1 MRREAIVLSIAGV
14 VIVLLIAG
22 SQIPGATPKSRGPEI
37 GRIMDIEPTT
47 CGSTEQASNEV
58 QDWIDRGDRTEATHR
73 LVETGSNVIEEKQP
87 VKVLDLGSFPY
98 RTIKVRLLRTGG
110 TCWVGRSALQ

>member
-1 MRREAIVLSIAGV
+1 
-14 VIVLLIAG
+14 
-22 SQIPGATPKSRGPEI
+22 
-37 GRIMDIEPTT
+37 MDIEPTT